1 MDFPEDLLYT
11 KEHEWVRIENGK
23 AVIGITEYAQQE
35 LGDIVF
41 VEFPTIGTEV
51 EHMEPFG
58 VIESVKTVA
67 DLYSPLTG
75 EVLDVNHDLE
85 TQPELINSSP
95 YDKGWIIEISIN
107 NTEEI
112 DQLLSHNDYLA
123 HLKEDIEE

>member
-11 KEHEWVRIENGK
+11 KEHEWIRIENGK
-23 AVIGITEYAQQE
+23 AVVGITEYAQQE

-41 VEFPTIGTEV
+41 VELPSVGTEV

-75 EVLDVNHDLE
+75 EVVGVNHELE
-85 TQPELINSSP
+85 TNPELANSNP
-95 YDKGWIIEISIN
+95 YDKGWILEISISN
-107 NTEEI
+107 MEEVK
-112 DQLLSHNDYLA
+112 QLISHDDYVA
-123 HLKEDIEE
+123 HIEGIEE